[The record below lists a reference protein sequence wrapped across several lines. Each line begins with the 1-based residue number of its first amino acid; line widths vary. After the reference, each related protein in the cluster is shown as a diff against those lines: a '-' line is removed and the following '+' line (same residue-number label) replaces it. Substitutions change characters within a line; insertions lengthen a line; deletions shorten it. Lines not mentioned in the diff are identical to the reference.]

1 MKDILDARNE
11 INEIDKQ
18 MAQLFQKRMEAV
30 KDVAVYKKDNGLSVR
45 DLSREAEVAK
55 RNSKFVTDESLK
67 PYYVDFIRNTIDVSC
82 KYQESLLRNMT
93 VAYCGVEG
101 GVRAH
106 RREENV
112 PDCDVQAL
120 RDFFGGVRGRRK
132 GRLRL
137 RRASA

>member
-101 GVRAH
+101 GVCTHCRKK
-106 RREENV
+106 NV
-112 PDCDVQAL
+112 PDRDV
-120 RDFFGGVRGRRK
+120 
-132 GRLRL
+132 
-137 RRASA
+137 